1 MTSSDAPAD
10 AVAAPPETLS
20 VPRWRQVVAVVAF
33 CVFVAGWAV
42 VGVRGLVNDD
52 SRWAWGMFPYV
63 LEVKVE
69 EVRFVDDKGR
79 SRPWKHKG
87 TTRVPRAVRPG
98 NDDEQYGYGKG
109 AYDDLI
115 ARLLVVAA
123 KDARKNDVAVEA
135 VVVTRRSERAVLRE
149 TVRRALR

>member
-1 MTSSDAPAD
+1 M
-10 AVAAPPETLS
+10 
-20 VPRWRQVVAVVAF
+20 
-33 CVFVAGWAV
+33 
-42 VGVRGLVNDD
+42 
-52 SRWAWGMFPYV
+52 
-63 LEVKVE
+63 
-69 EVRFVDDKGR
+69 
-79 SRPWKHKG
+79 
-87 TTRVPRAVRPG
+87 RPG